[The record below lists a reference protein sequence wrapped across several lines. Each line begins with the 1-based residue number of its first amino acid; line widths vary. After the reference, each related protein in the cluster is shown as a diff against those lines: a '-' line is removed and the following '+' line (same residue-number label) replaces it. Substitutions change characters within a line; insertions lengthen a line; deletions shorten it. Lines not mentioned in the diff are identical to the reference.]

1 MKKAIATLSII
12 LILLNIF
19 IPSSNAVNSQNAV
32 GAKAITDESIDG
44 YMNDGKG
51 KLPTKG
57 STTSSESLLP
67 LDTTGNNQASLIT
80 ALLEILIVPPMI
92 VNWLMSIVATNGQST
107 YTIED
112 MLLNKY
118 YLFDIDF
125 FNANGDGQT
134 SDDPNKELIDILKE
148 NVATWYFTLR
158 NISIIGSAL
167 IIIYVAIRLAL
178 ELTRRGRT
186 RSYC

>member
-19 IPSSNAVNSQNAV
+19 IPSSDAVNSQNAV

-51 KLPTKG
+51 KLPTNKG
-57 STTSSESLLP
+57 ESDDLP
-67 LDTTGNNQASLIT
+67 LDVTGNNQSGLIT

-92 VNWLMSIVATNGQST
+92 VNWLMSMVATNGQST
-107 YTIED
+107 YTIQD
-112 MLLNKY
+112 MLLDKY

-125 FNANGDGQT
+125 FNTNKEGQT
-134 SDDPNKELIDILKE
+134 PNDPNKELMDVLKE